1 MCMQLS
7 VTRRTTPVSQEC
19 TDRAISIVFSSNFTF
34 GGITKGEGGNAWN
47 LMERIVAPDY
57 DVPFLP
63 PPPLSCSDSGLRRT
77 VLFTGE
83 NLSWKSASS
92 SGERPYKNTHK

>member
-63 PPPLSCSDSGLRRT
+63 PPPSLALTPVYAGQYFLQVKTSVGNQLPPPVNVRT
-77 VLFTGE
+77 
-83 NLSWKSASS
+83 K
-92 SGERPYKNTHK
+92 THK

>member
-47 LMERIVAPDY
+47 LMERIVAPDC
-57 DVPFLP
+57 DVPSPPLSLPPVYAGQYFLQVKTSVGNQLP
-63 PPPLSCSDSGLRRT
+63 PPVNVRT
-77 VLFTGE
+77 
-83 NLSWKSASS
+83 K
-92 SGERPYKNTHK
+92 THK

>member
-47 LMERIVAPDY
+47 FTEQIIAPDY
-57 DVPFLP
+57 DVPP
-63 PPPLSCSDSGLRRT
+63 TPLSLCSASGLRST